1 MFDLCLIFDMFC
13 IFLLCPAKKYDIVP
27 LPSVK
32 GGFDSSHPV
41 KGENEVEKTEM
52 KKGRIPWFTVGLILA
67 LALAA
72 VASLPFL
79 FGPLA

>member
-1 MFDLCLIFDMFC
+1 M
-13 IFLLCPAKKYDIVP
+13 
-27 LPSVK
+27 K

>member
-1 MFDLCLIFDMFC
+1 MFC

-52 KKGRIPWFTVGLILA
+52 KKGSISWFTVGLILA

-79 FGPLA
+79 FGSLA

>member
-1 MFDLCLIFDMFC
+1 M
-13 IFLLCPAKKYDIVP
+13 PRP
-27 LPSVK
+27 TVK
-32 GGFDSSHPV
+32 GGIESTHPV

-72 VASLPFL
+72 VASLPVL
-79 FGPLA
+79 CGPLA